1 MGLRQPSA
9 KLFVAPMQ
17 RKTPLLFETLGKR
30 ARLWCN
36 TRNLPNL
43 EVGLVFK
50 QVVSTAKAPSSFLTL
65 EKLSMK
71 KTLIALAVLAAS
83 GASFAQSSVT
93 LSGLYTFSYQRDVTS
108 TAANGNPL
116 TNNSAIAAQAAAATV
131 AAKGF
136 AVSDA
141 NLKLAAVEDLGG
153 GLKASFDYTLE
164 TGAQRGAM
172 ATRADSGIALS
183 GGFGTVALRNTRSSD
198 LIAAIGS
205 PAISLPDG
213 LYDST
218 NVVARA
224 AGDLISYT
232 LPTFS
237 GLTTSLTFF
246 EGNDGNISLPTTDK
260 SAYILGL
267 SYANGP
273 LTVGAAMKSVNTPAA
288 TTKSSNYELMAAYD
302 LGVAKISYA
311 FDGKS
316 ATTGTYADDA
326 QGFSV
331 TVPVGAISLGANY
344 FKRGSNKVSEVGATY
359 AFSKR
364 TTLSASSGKQTA
376 DANGNQTRIR
386 LAHAF

>member
-1 MGLRQPSA
+1 M
-9 KLFVAPMQ
+9 
-17 RKTPLLFETLGKR
+17 
-30 ARLWCN
+30 
-36 TRNLPNL
+36 
-43 EVGLVFK
+43 FK
-50 QVVSTAKAPSSFLTL
+50 QVVTTAKAPSSFLTL
-65 EKLSMK
+65 EKLAMK

-93 LSGLYTFSYQRDVTS
+93 LSGVYSVSYQRDVTS

-116 TNNSAIAAQAAAATV
+116 TNNSALTGNAVVAAPTV

-136 AVSDA
+136 AVTDA

-164 TGAQRGAM
+164 TGAQRTAM

-183 GGFGTVALRNTRSSD
+183 GGFGTVAVRNTRSSD

-218 NVVARA
+218 DVVARA

-246 EGNDGNISLPTTDK
+246 EGNDGNISLPATDK

-267 SYANGP
+267 SYASGP
-273 LTVGAAMKSVNTPAA
+273 WAVAGALKAVNKPAA
-288 TTKSSNYELMAAYD
+288 TTRTSNYELMTSYDFGAAK
-302 LGVAKISYA
+302 VSYA

-316 ATTGTYADDA
+316 TTAGTYSEDA

-331 TVPVGAISLGANY
+331 TVPMGAVTLGLNY
-344 FKRGSNKVSEVGATY
+344 FTRGDNKVSEIGATY

-364 TTLSASSGKQTA
+364 TSLGFATGKQTA
-376 DANGNQTRIR
+376 DDNGNQMRIR
-386 LAHAF
+386 LAHSF